1 MIVTSIEKLDKKR
14 SRVLLDQDLA
24 LVLYPGD
31 LRKFSLMEGSE
42 LSKEAY
48 ERLLN
53 QVIKPRARE
62 RLLKTLMV
70 SDKTEKQLDDLLRRE
85 GYPADAI
92 EDALEMVKKYHYIDD
107 EAYAERY
114 IASQGKRKSRR
125 QLMADMQKK
134 GFDRDVIDKL
144 LRENP
149 VDEQAQIER
158 YLAQK
163 GITAGGELSRGG
175 YGKLTGR
182 LARKGYSYE
191 SISKVLKREPFF

>member
-107 EAYAERY
+107 EAYAKRY

-163 GITAGGELSRGG
+163 GITAGEELSRED

>member
-125 QLMADMQKK
+125 QLMADIQKK

-163 GITAGGELSRGG
+163 GITAGEELSRED

>member
-62 RLLKTLMV
+62 RLPKTLMV

-107 EAYAERY
+107 EAYAKRY

-163 GITAGGELSRGG
+163 GITAGEELSRED

>member
-42 LSKEAY
+42 LSEEAY
-48 ERLLN
+48 GRLLN

-163 GITAGGELSRGG
+163 GITAGEELSRED